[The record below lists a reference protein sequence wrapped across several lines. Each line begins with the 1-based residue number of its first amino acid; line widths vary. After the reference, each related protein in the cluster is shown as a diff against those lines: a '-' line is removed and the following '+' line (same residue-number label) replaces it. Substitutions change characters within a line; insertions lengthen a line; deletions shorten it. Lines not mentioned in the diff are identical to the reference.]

1 MNLSRCIRT
10 SNGHLWKLLGK
21 VLLNDLSSQNVEE
34 VCRDTQLLLD
44 VVNLCESRM
53 SISFILLFYLVFSK
67 LVLCAPSFCMLGGR
81 ISWHMSVFS
90 LWLSP
95 SDFIQIVLLVFL
107 ELLVQ
112 TLILEMSSE
121 LEQADSTCGQT
132 VYYFPEWF
140 CVLPL
145 SIIDFWY
152 YLNIRLKTL
161 VCQFYGVLPLSSHTS
176 WQQCYSQSPQRY
188 TDTQHS

>member
-1 MNLSRCIRT
+1 M
-10 SNGHLWKLLGK
+10 
-21 VLLNDLSSQNVEE
+21 
-34 VCRDTQLLLD
+34 
-44 VVNLCESRM
+44 
-53 SISFILLFYLVFSK
+53 
-67 LVLCAPSFCMLGGR
+67 
-81 ISWHMSVFS
+81 
-90 LWLSP
+90 SP
-95 SDFIQIVLLVFL
+95 SDFIQIVLVVFL

-161 VCQFYGVLPLSSHTS
+161 VCQSYGVLPLSSHTS
-176 WQQCYSQSPQRY
+176 
-188 TDTQHS
+188 